1 MAKVSPNIFLL
12 QLVNGMVQYRF
23 DCGSGEGLVR
33 IPNNVSDGK
42 WHTVMVER
50 YGNTAELFLD
60 GQYSAITTAP
70 GINDVL
76 NLDTSDVY
84 FGAEVEKYVNGYVD
98 VRKGFRGCI
107 EDIKIYN
114 VRLPISGD
122 NAVALSQKFEHVEFS
137 CRDADFNIDGNSKCS
152 QFNILEIYL

>member
-1 MAKVSPNIFLL
+1 
-12 QLVNGMVQYRF
+12 
-23 DCGSGEGLVR
+23 
-33 IPNNVSDGK
+33 
-42 WHTVMVER
+42 MVER

-84 FGAEVEKYVNGYVD
+84 FGAEVETYVNGYVD

-114 VRLPISGD
+114 VRLPVSGA
-122 NAVALSQKFEHVEFS
+122 NAVALSQQFEHVEFS
-137 CRDADFNIDGNSKCS
+137 CRDADFNIDGNSKCCTVVFIS
-152 QFNILEIYL
+152 ILLLVA